1 MPTSRVNPIRILL
14 IDDHLVMRMGLR
26 MVIDSQ
32 PGLTVVGEA
41 TNRAEALQIATRE
54 PSDIIL
60 LDLDLGDENGID
72 FLPDLLAA
80 AKGARVIVLTGLRD
94 PEEYRRAV
102 HLGAMGLV
110 LKEQGPG
117 VLAQAI
123 KRVHAGQV
131 WLDPALVATVLGEAA
146 HAYGRKTAPQ
156 AIEVAA
162 LTERER
168 AVIALICE
176 SLRNK
181 QIAERLFISET
192 TVVHHLTSIFSKLGV
207 ANRLELVIYAY
218 SHGLAQPRR

>member
-1 MPTSRVNPIRILL
+1 MPTSSANPIRVLL

-26 MVIDSQ
+26 MVIDNQ

-41 TNRAEALQIATRE
+41 ANRAEALQIATRE

-80 AKGARVIVLTGLRD
+80 AKGARVIVLTGLRNL
-94 PEEYRRAV
+94 EEYRHAV
-102 HLGAMGLV
+102 RLGAMGLV

-117 VLAQAI
+117 VLTQAI
-123 KRVHAGQV
+123 KRVHAGQA

-146 HAYGRKTAPQ
+146 HARGGKTAPQ
-156 AIEVAA
+156 AGRVAE

-168 AVIALICE
+168 AVIDLICE